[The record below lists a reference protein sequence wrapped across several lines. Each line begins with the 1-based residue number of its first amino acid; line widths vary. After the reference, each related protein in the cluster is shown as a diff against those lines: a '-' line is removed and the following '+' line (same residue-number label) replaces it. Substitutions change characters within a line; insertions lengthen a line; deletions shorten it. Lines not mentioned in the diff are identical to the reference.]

1 MIMNISIYWGFIA
14 FIALIILGMVFYRS
28 KLGGKR
34 DPITK
39 SALEAQLNTSLEAIR
54 QSITLFSSKK

>member
-14 FIALIILGMVFYRS
+14 FIVLIILGMVFYRS
-28 KLGGKR
+28 KLAGKK
-34 DPITK
+34 DAIAK